1 MFLTSMDIASIEKQ
15 ATFGSCAVSNVLGTE
30 MTMAIFRWGRTSW
43 VFLLS
48 VSLLAQSK
56 SPVCDAVHKGHAV
69 GHEQDG
75 VNAVRQALDAGGD
88 VNERDQAGWTPIMH
102 AALECRAQILDLLLE
117 RGALVNVRSEA
128 INQGFMTT
136 GRTPLL
142 LAAGCFIS
150 RRRAQLAP
158 ERQMPRG
165 YIEYELAAAE
175 KMVHDLLTHGA
186 DVTVT
191 DIDGRTPL
199 MMAVM
204 HRWPD
209 AVRDLIAAHA
219 DVNARDREGR
229 LAIDYADA
237 SDSETIAALKNAG
250 SEKPAGHS
258 GRIACDAE
266 VALNKLGSDFIQ
278 DCIPGAD
285 LARAVKKFQE
295 GHGLSS
301 SGQLDPPTL
310 KALGV
315 RP

>member
-1 MFLTSMDIASIEKQ
+1 MDIFCWSRI
-15 ATFGSCAVSNVLGTE
+15 GL
-30 MTMAIFRWGRTSW
+30 

-48 VSLLAQSK
+48 PGLLAQSK

-75 VNAVRQALDAGGD
+75 VDAVREALAAGGD
-88 VNERDQAGWTPIMH
+88 VNERDAAGWTPIMH

-117 RGALVNVRSEA
+117 HGAQVNVRSETT
-128 INQGFMTT
+128 NEGFMTT

-142 LAAGCFIS
+142 VAAGCFIS

-158 ERQMPRG
+158 ERDMPPG

-175 KMVHDLLTHGA
+175 KMVHNLLAHGT

-204 HRWPD
+204 HRWPGS
-209 AVRDLIAAHA
+209 VRDLIAARA
-219 DVNARDREGR
+219 DVNAKDREGR
-229 LAIDYADA
+229 LAIDYADP
-237 SDSETIAALKNAG
+237 SDRETIAALKKAG
-250 SEKPAGHS
+250 SEKPTGHS
-258 GRIACDAE
+258 GRVACDAE

-278 DCIPGAD
+278 DCVFGGD
-285 LARAVKKFQE
+285 LAGAVKKFQD
-295 GHGLSS
+295 GHGLSP
-301 SGQLDPPTL
+301 SGQLDPATL